1 MNLKRLWDTENKKTV
16 RAIPTW
22 DPHKKFQ
29 VWTDDD
35 GSHLYVYANSKYE
48 ELNTANA
55 AVSEYWPTVWK
66 TLDDETVG
74 YYLTNEPTD
83 LYNWDEGDDVTYT
96 FKDYDWTVL
105 KTGKLEEGETPTP
118 PADPTRAATAQ
129 YTYTFAGWNPT
140 VWPISKKTTYTATYT
155 ATVNKYTITATS
167 SDADLWTVSPASVAN
182 VEYGTALT
190 VEDNV
195 ITVGTWESAPT
206 ITATAGEGW
215 EFVSWWDVPATVTG
229 NTSVE
234 ATFQEEVNLCTVT
247 LNVKNWV
254 EEDGAIVAADDQNP
268 LRATRTPVSVQVPAG
283 CIVAGDQSLTDEEMD
298 AWMSSLDFMLPDS
311 QDGDEPA
318 ASFKFTPAESLPEW
332 SYVSAQYNFDEIIDV
347 EWAAADE
354 NNNVI
359 ITWDATL
366 PIYLMKGDE

>member
-29 VWTDDD
+29 VWTNDD
-35 GSHLYVYANSKYE
+35 GSKLYVYANSKYE

-96 FKDYDWTVL
+96 FKDYNWTVL
-105 KTGKLEEGETPTP
+105 KTGKIEEGETPTP
-118 PADPTRAATAQ
+118 PADPTRTG
-129 YTYTFAGWNPT
+129 YTFTWWNPT
-140 VWPISKKTTYTATYT
+140 VAAITKKTTYTAQYT
-155 ATVNKYTITATS
+155 INKYTITATS

-195 ITVGTWESAPT
+195 ITVGTGTSAPT

-215 EFVSWWDVPATVTG
+215 EFVSWWDVPATVTAD
-229 NTSVE
+229 TSVE
-234 ATFQEEVNLCTVT
+234 ATFQAAVVTHTVT
-247 LNVKNWV
+247 FGLSNVVWDENEWDEWAYV
-254 EEDGAIVAADDQNP
+254 PAESQDP
-268 LRATRTPVSVQVPAG
+268 LWWTPSVQSVQVPDWWTFEYGENKVIFFSPDGHWTDPDAITVTFT
-283 CIVAGDQSLTDEEMD
+283 CDTDVAT
-298 AWMSSLDFMLPDS
+298 
-311 QDGDEPA
+311 
-318 ASFKFTPAESLPEW
+318 TSLP
-332 SYVSAQYNFDEIIDV
+332 IP
-347 EWAAADE
+347 EWAVWLEYDQD
-354 NNNVI
+354 NDSYYVI
-359 ITWDATL
+359 WDASIPVWFEQTWD
-366 PIYLMKGDE
+366 

>member
-83 LYNWDEGDDVTYT
+83 LYNWDEWDDVTYT

-105 KTGKLEEGETPTP
+105 KTGKIEEGETPTP
-118 PADPTRAATAQ
+118 PADPTRTG
-129 YTYTFAGWNPT
+129 YTFTWWNPT
-140 VWPISKKTTYTATYT
+140 VAAITKKTTYTAQYT
-155 ATVNKYTITATS
+155 INKYTITATS

-190 VEDNV
+190 VADNV

-215 EFVSWWDVPATVTG
+215 EFVSWWTVPATVTG

-234 ATFQEEVNLCTVT
+234 AEFQEVSTDVTVT
-247 LNVKNWV
+247 F
-254 EEDGAIVAADDQNP
+254 AID
-268 LRATRTPVSVQVPAG
+268 
-283 CIVAGDQSLTDEEMD
+283 
-298 AWMSSLDFMLPDS
+298 
-311 QDGDEPA
+311 
-318 ASFKFTPAESLPEW
+318 PEW
-332 SYVSAQYNFDEIIDV
+332 AGHVEKWWDDYATVTTLELPLNTEISIDGEDPSVLCVYNEDEDIDDVYILTPEDDYSLIWAYVWADQITNADPFIV
-347 EWAAADE
+347 EA
-354 NNNVI
+354 NTT
-359 ITWDATL
+359 ITVKFQQEDS
-366 PIYLMKGDE
+366 

>member
-66 TLDDETVG
+66 TLDGETVG
-74 YYLTNEPTD
+74 YYLTNKPTN
-83 LYNWDEGDDVTYT
+83 LYNWDEGDDV
-96 FKDYDWTVL
+96 
-105 KTGKLEEGETPTP
+105 
-118 PADPTRAATAQ
+118 
-129 YTYTFAGWNPT
+129 
-140 VWPISKKTTYTATYT
+140 
-155 ATVNKYTITATS
+155 
-167 SDADLWTVSPASVAN
+167 
-182 VEYGTALT
+182 
-190 VEDNV
+190 
-195 ITVGTWESAPT
+195 
-206 ITATAGEGW
+206 
-215 EFVSWWDVPATVTG
+215 
-229 NTSVE
+229 
-234 ATFQEEVNLCTVT
+234 VNLYTVT

-254 EEDGAIVAADDQNP
+254 EEDGVIVAAEDQDP

-283 CIVAGDQSLTDEEMD
+283 CIVAGDQSLTDEEMN

-332 SYVSAQYNFDEIIDV
+332 SYISAQYNFDEIIDV

-359 ITWDATL
+359 ITGDATL
-366 PIYLMKGDE
+366 PIYLMKGNE

>member
-48 ELNTANA
+48 ELNTANVS
-55 AVSEYWPTVWK
+55 VSEYWPTVWK

-96 FKDYDWTVL
+96 FKDWDGTVL

-155 ATVNKYTITATS
+155 RTVNKYTITATS

-190 VEDNV
+190 VADNV

-206 ITATAGEGW
+206 ITATAGEGC
-215 EFVSWWDVPATVTG
+215 EFVSWWTVPATVTG

-234 ATFQEEVNLCTVT
+234 ATFQEEIVTHTVT
-247 LNVKNWV
+247 FSLSNVVWDENEW
-254 EEDGAIVAADDQNP
+254 EEWAFV
-268 LRATRTPVSVQVPAG
+268 
-283 CIVAGDQSLTDEEMD
+283 
-298 AWMSSLDFMLPDS
+298 
-311 QDGDEPA
+311 
-318 ASFKFTPAESLPEW
+318 PAESQDPLWWTISPQSIQVPDGFTFALDGSNLKFYSPNGSSSDDDAVVVTVTVDETMGTNMVW
-332 SYVSAQYNFDEIIDV
+332 DLWDWLEDVSWIGMEDDRWIVTWDVSAFPIVFFD
-347 EWAAADE
+347 
-354 NNNVI
+354 
-359 ITWDATL
+359 DA
-366 PIYLMKGDE
+366 